1 MSRRLRKPNAPAVPA
16 TIRRTP
22 TGRERKRRV
31 RSLVFELC
39 ETRLPL
45 AVLHG
50 DWPSIDIRPVDES
63 PSVEIAA
70 ASCQATSALV
80 VGDVSSSDKLDRCDR
95 LPVSDESPAEPAVA
109 PADSEDESVWLTL
122 DADTEP
128 VWLAERFDTPL
139 SPNDEAM
146 YAELAARLGAM
157 QGSPLNSAE
166 SDRTGRVRPEVSS
179 GNTGSPPANASNL
192 EGERRDWTSASIVR
206 YPLQF
211 PHAAGRPLHADDA
224 ASPAPTLASSAGF
237 VDIGRLT
244 ASTRPL
250 RQLDATSSE
259 SGEIAR
265 RDALIPSLT
274 PDPLAGTAVRSNAP
288 QSSRTN
294 AFSNRSSLVG
304 ENRSQRLMLLVSIGS
319 RPRQPNE
326 VSPLPMPIIETETPQ
341 VRVDRDLPSGV
352 AEKPENDRSATVGRP
367 HVLGTLPVNSQAA
380 EPPADVRVSR
390 SAINGLATALVLAAG
405 LFRKAR
411 KSQNENA
418 TFWNDALFEPSP

>member
-22 TGRERKRRV
+22 TRRERKRRA
-31 RSLVFELC
+31 RPLVFELC

-50 DWPSIDIRPVDES
+50 DWPSIDISPVED
-63 PSVEIAA
+63 PSSAEIAA
-70 ASCQATSALV
+70 TSCQASSALV
-80 VGDVSSSDKLDRCDR
+80 MGDLPSSDKSDRCDR
-95 LPVSDESPAEPAVA
+95 LPVSEESSAEPAAA
-109 PADSEDESVWLTL
+109 PGDPDDELAWLTL

-128 VWLAERFDTPL
+128 VWLAERFDTPRG
-139 SPNDEAM
+139 PNEEAM

-157 QGSPLNSAE
+157 QGSSLDTAE

-179 GNTGSPPANASNL
+179 GNTGSPANASNL
-192 EGERRDWTSASIVR
+192 ESERRDWTSASIVR

-211 PHAAGRPLHADDA
+211 SNAAGRPLHADGA
-224 ASPAPTLASSAGF
+224 ASPAPALASSAGF
-237 VDIGRLT
+237 VDIGRLAAPIRT
-244 ASTRPL
+244 L
-250 RQLDATSSE
+250 RQLDATSSG

-274 PDPLAGTAVRSNAP
+274 PDPLAGAAVRSNAP
-288 QSSRTN
+288 QLSRTN

-304 ENRSQRLMLLVSIGS
+304 ENRSHRLMLLASIGA

-326 VSPLPMPIIETETPQ
+326 VSPLPTPIIEREAPQ

-352 AEKPENDRSATVGRP
+352 AEKPESDRSATVARP
-367 HVLGTLPVNSQAA
+367 HVLGTLPVNSQAP
-380 EPPADVRVSR
+380 EPPVDARVSR
-390 SAINGLATALVLAAG
+390 STMNGLATVLVLAAG
-405 LFRKAR
+405 LFSKAR
-411 KSQNENA
+411 KSQEESA
-418 TFWNDALFEPSP
+418 SFWNDASFEPSP